1 MRVIVTGGRNFTN
14 SEFLFRALDS
24 LAPRPALIIEG
35 GQRTYHPVTREI
47 VGGAD
52 YWAKVWAERKDIEVF
67 TIMANWRL
75 HGRAAGPLRNM
86 RLLSMGQPDIVISFP
101 GGAGTADMVSR
112 AISAGIP
119 VKRIQ

>member
-14 SEFLFRALDS
+14 SEFLFRTLDS
-24 LAPRPALIIEG
+24 LAPRPTLIIEG

-67 TIMANWRL
+67 TIKANWKL
-75 HGRAAGPLRNM
+75 HGRAAGPIRNT
-86 RLLSMGQPDIVISFP
+86 RLIQMGQPDLCVAFL
-101 GGAGTADMVSR
+101 GGAGTADMVAK
-112 AISAGIP
+112 AIAAGVP

>member
-24 LAPRPALIIEG
+24 LAPRPTLIIEG

-67 TIMANWRL
+67 TIKANWKL

-86 RLLSMGQPDIVISFP
+86 RLLSMGQPDLVISLP

-112 AISAGIP
+112 AISAGVP
-119 VKRIQ
+119 VRRIQ